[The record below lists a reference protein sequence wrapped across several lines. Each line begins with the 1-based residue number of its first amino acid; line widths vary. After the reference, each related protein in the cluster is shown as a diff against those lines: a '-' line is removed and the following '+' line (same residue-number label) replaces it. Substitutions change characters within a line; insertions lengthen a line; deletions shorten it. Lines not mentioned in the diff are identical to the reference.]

1 MPIYEFY
8 SADTHKIYSFFSRK
22 VRNPEEIPFCP
33 DGKKFKMEKL
43 ISGFSITGKQVSD
56 TAEQT
61 EVDNSDPLA
70 GLEPGKA
77 DLLMK
82 EMEKSIDGMDD
93 ENPDPKQMGS
103 LIRKMSEMTGESIDE
118 QMEEVVRKL
127 EEGKDPNDI
136 EQEMEDLMDE
146 SKESVEGNSAGNEST
161 RRNKHSRIPS
171 RDSMLYEFEDYMLS
185 S

>member
-1 MPIYEFY
+1 
-8 SADTHKIYSFFSRK
+8 
-22 VRNPEEIPFCP
+22 
-33 DGKKFKMEKL
+33 MEKL

-70 GLEPGKA
+70 GLEPGKRFI
-77 DLLMK
+77 DE

-118 QMEEVVRKL
+118 QMEEVVRKIR
-127 EEGKDPNDI
+127 GARTQMI
-136 EQEMEDLMDE
+136 
-146 SKESVEGNSAGNEST
+146 SS
-161 RRNKHSRIPS
+161 RRWKI
-171 RDSMLYEFEDYMLS
+171 
-185 S
+185 

>member
-1 MPIYEFY
+1 M
-8 SADTHKIYSFFSRK
+8 
-22 VRNPEEIPFCP
+22 
-33 DGKKFKMEKL
+33 GKNLKMEKL

-61 EVDNSDPLA
+61 EVDNSDPLS

-118 QMEEVVRKL
+118 QMEEVV
-127 EEGKDPNDI
+127 EN
-136 EQEMEDLMDE
+136 
-146 SKESVEGNSAGNEST
+146 
-161 RRNKHSRIPS
+161 
-171 RDSMLYEFEDYMLS
+171 
-185 S
+185 